1 MFQNRGQF
9 ALEKEKRRGG
19 KKVGLEVLKLKD
31 VIFFLGKLSSHSLL
45 TGYLR
50 VCMCGRADSVWVGV

>member
-1 MFQNRGQF
+1 M
-9 ALEKEKRRGG
+9 EKEKRRGG